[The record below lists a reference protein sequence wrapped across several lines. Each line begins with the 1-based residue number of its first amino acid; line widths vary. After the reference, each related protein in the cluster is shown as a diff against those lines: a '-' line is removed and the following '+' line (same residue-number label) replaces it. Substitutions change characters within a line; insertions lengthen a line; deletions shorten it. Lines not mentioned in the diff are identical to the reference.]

1 MALIVKNFELPDN
14 SILDEAY
21 LRIAVITTANTDY
34 EYLEPVLDSND
45 VMVCWTTRLE
55 NKVNVFVYADELA
68 RKNRVIPV
76 NWFEYT
82 FKLDLKSKLNIYE
95 QAYNRLSEIYPE
107 GIKS

>member
-14 SILDEAY
+14 SILEEAY

-34 EYLEPVLDSND
+34 EYFEPLLDSND
-45 VMVCWTTRLE
+45 VITSWTTKLE
-55 NKVNVFVYADELA
+55 NKVNVFVYADQFA
-68 RKNRVIPV
+68 RKNRATPV

-95 QAYNRLSEIYPE
+95 QAYNKLSELYPT
-107 GIKS
+107 GIKI